1 MLTVVLVASFGM
13 ALLTYVHYVKG
24 ARTTLSDDESTT
36 NAGAVSSVMSS
47 TPSTMDTIKKDGAV
61 SNKTKRRMAAVTTT
75 KILPPR
81 SSAPKKLL
89 CSAETPVAFL
99 QDRICD
105 YVFLVRG
112 SSWLLRLDSLKR
124 FRDFCKMLHWTKCG
138 LDVSP
143 HRGFPPW
150 EVIRTLNRTELL
162 QPVWD
167 DNIHHFGVLDIN
179 PLYGI
184 VHATEI
190 IQILKL
196 KQLELKRSSNIEAY
210 TFLAVILPLPPP
222 DFDILKRAVGLG
234 DIDFLIA
241 KTHTNKGG
249 TNTHDC
255 EGMGPTVYNVSL
267 AKRQVSMVEALE
279 DVRSQASSF
288 RNTRLMVSFT
298 LSILKYTPAD
308 SICPKFGPISWLCD
322 AQLVNQTAPRLLTT
336 QMFKT
341 LFDLAFD
348 DSVTIN
354 WKICNSMRRFPG
366 LNFGVALY
374 NLEDD
379 DSSRTSCLN
388 ASTESRLPAVSNYF
402 RKFASKP
409 EFGTTK
415 NVDCGDLLSNV
426 GTDG

>member
-1 MLTVVLVASFGM
+1 MKNFLGATSAIQVKLSCLDEIVYRVEALEDVRSQASSLRNTRLMVSF
-13 ALLTYVHYVKG
+13 
-24 ARTTLSDDESTT
+24 TLSILKY
-36 NAGAVSSVMSS
+36 
-47 TPSTMDTIKKDGAV
+47 TPTDS
-61 SNKTKRRMAAVTTT
+61 
-75 KILPPR
+75 
-81 SSAPKKLL
+81 
-89 CSAETPVAFL
+89 
-99 QDRICD
+99 ICLK
-105 YVFLVRG
+105 FG
-112 SSWLLRLDSLKR
+112 PISW
-124 FRDFCKMLHWTKCG
+124 
-138 LDVSP
+138 
-143 HRGFPPW
+143 
-150 EVIRTLNRTELL
+150 
-162 QPVWD
+162 PVWD
-167 DNIHHFGVLDIN
+167 DNIHHFGVLDFN
-179 PLYGI
+179 PPYDV

-196 KQLELKRSSNIEAY
+196 KQLELKRSSNIETY
-210 TFLAVILPLPPP
+210 TFLAVILPLPQP
-222 DFDILKRAVGLG
+222 DFGILKRAVGLG

-241 KTHTNKGG
+241 KTHTDKGG

-255 EGMGPTVYNVSL
+255 EGMGPNVYNVSL
-267 AKRQVSMVEALE
+267 AKGQVSMVEALE
-279 DVRSQASSF
+279 DVRSQASSL

-298 LSILKYTPAD
+298 LSILKYTPTD
-308 SICPKFGPISWLCD
+308 SICLKFGPISWLCD

-336 QMFKT
+336 HMFKT
-341 LFDLAFD
+341 LFNFAFD

-354 WKICNSMRRFPG
+354 WKICNSMRRFPS

-379 DSSRTSCLN
+379 DASMTSCLN